1 MDPTQLPWKTEL
13 LLREWKAIFEFQK
26 VKYKMNSKVAKRTTQ
41 RKMRF
46 HRLLLLRIIVGMFIV
61 YKVDLWQ
68 NTFYLQKLTSV
79 HVAPWLQYSTL
90 WELQCLKSLI
100 PIFRL
105 LTRNG
110 CFRWKL
116 LLCSLEV
123 TESCL
128 FIYYKPPVVQDILSC
143 LTFYVSLKVE
153 AVLDFRSLGLV
164 C

>member
-46 HRLLLLRIIVGMFIV
+46 HRLLLLRIIVV

-128 FIYYKPPVVQDILSC
+128 FIYHKPPVVQDILSC